1 MKDDLDISER
11 VLSDVRA
18 AADIVDVIGESTAL
32 KKAGKSWKGL
42 CPFHR
47 EKTPSFTVDRDR
59 GLYYCFGCG
68 AGGDVFGFIR
78 QIERVDFREAVELL
92 ARRYRIEIPRRK
104 RTEASDRS
112 ERLIAALADAERL
125 FVERLWEGEN
135 GARAYLRERGVPD
148 ETAKSLRVGY
158 APDGWDFAARRLGES
173 YPPEVLI
180 EAGILSAGTE
190 GRRAYDRFRNRLLFP
205 IRDDRGRVVGFGG
218 RSLSAE
224 EPKYLNSAESPV
236 FAKNRLLYGMPAARE
251 AMRAKERVVL
261 VEGYFDH
268 LALLA
273 AGVPETV
280 ATMGTALS
288 IAQAERIRRWVGH
301 VVVCYDGDA
310 AGRTAT
316 RRAIPILLAAGLE
329 VAVVDLPAGLDPFDY
344 WKDAGTSALFEAVDR
359 SSGFFDWLVSAS
371 DISGQVPPEE
381 KSARVKSVLE
391 VLDVVPDKVVRFE
404 YVRRLAERAGIPS
417 ELLWDG
423 RRRSRE
429 AGSAGPAE
437 PPVPKVP
444 GSEVPEAERKALQ
457 YLLRLAE
464 EPAEAARLAGGIEG
478 EIFSAPLSRNLFEIV
493 QRLLSQG
500 RPLEIAEVRPHIEDD
515 GVLALYSE
523 LVLSEVAGDPR
534 EAISPVLKGL
544 RRKLWDRQA
553 EDVQRAIRDAEEKGD
568 QEEIRRLYG
577 FKTALGQKIHDRE
590 RPGSG
595 RKN

>member
-11 VLSDVRA
+11 VLSDIRA
-18 AADIVDVIGESTAL
+18 SADIVDVIGESTAL

-92 ARRYRIEIPRRK
+92 ARRYRIEIPRRA
-104 RTEASDRS
+104 RTQASDKS
-112 ERLIAALADAERL
+112 ERLLAVLAAAERL
-125 FVERLWEGEN
+125 FVERLWEDDN
-135 GARAYLRERGVPD
+135 GARAYLRQRGVPD
-148 ETAKSLRVGY
+148 EMARSLRLGF
-158 APDGWDFAARRLGES
+158 APDGWDFTVRRLGES
-173 YPPEVLI
+173 FSEDLLF
-180 EAGILSAGTE
+180 EAGLLSAGTD
-190 GRRAYDRFRNRLLFP
+190 GRRRYDRFRNRLLFP

-218 RSLSAE
+218 RSLSGE

-236 FAKNRLLYGMPAARE
+236 FAKNRLLYGMPAARD

-273 AGVPETV
+273 AGVNETV

-288 IAQAERIRRWVGH
+288 STQAERIRRWVGKII
-301 VVVCYDGDA
+301 VCYDGDS

-316 RRAIPILLAAGLE
+316 QRAFPILLATGLE
-329 VAVVDLPAGLDPFDY
+329 VAVVELPAGLDPFDY
-344 WKDAGTSALFEAVDR
+344 WKEAGATALADAVDR
-359 SSGFFDWLVSAS
+359 ARGFFDWLTSAVDVSGS
-371 DISGQVPPEE
+371 VPPEE
-381 KSARVKSVLE
+381 KSARLRSVLDI
-391 VLDVVPDKVVRFE
+391 LDAVPDRVVRFE
-404 YVRRLAERAGIPS
+404 YVRRLADMAGVPGD
-417 ELLWDG
+417 LLWDG
-423 RRRSRE
+423 RRRPQR
-429 AGSAGPAE
+429 AE
-437 PPVPKVP
+437 PAPTAASPAAGTP
-444 GSEVPEAERKALQ
+444 LTDVPEAERKALQ

-464 EPAEAARLAGGIEG
+464 EPAVAAPLASSIEV
-478 EIFSAPLSRNLFEIV
+478 EIFSADRSRRLFEIF
-493 QRLLSQG
+493 QRVLSQG
-500 RPLEIAEVRPHIEDD
+500 LPLEIGQLRPHIEDD
-515 GVLALYSE
+515 GVLALFSE
-523 LVLSEVAGDPR
+523 LVLTEVAGDPR

-553 EDVQRAIRDAEEKGD
+553 DDLQRSIREAEQSGD

-590 RPGSG
+590 RPGSE
-595 RKN
+595 RKK